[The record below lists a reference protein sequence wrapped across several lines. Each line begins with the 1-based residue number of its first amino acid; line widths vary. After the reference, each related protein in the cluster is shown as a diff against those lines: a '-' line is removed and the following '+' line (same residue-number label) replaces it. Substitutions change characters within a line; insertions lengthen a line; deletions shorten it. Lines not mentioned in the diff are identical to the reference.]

1 MQEIPSRKD
10 EKWYEHTPEQNDE
23 VKLLWDVNIQCDH
36 LIEARRPVIVV
47 VSKGERKCSIIDIAV
62 PGGSRTSE
70 KEKEEKYQDLK
81 REIKRIW
88 NMRSVIVVPVIVGA
102 LGSITK
108 KLDDW
113 LEKLDITVNGALL
126 QKTTLL
132 GTARILRKVLE
143 Y

>member
-1 MQEIPSRKD
+1 M
-10 EKWYEHTPEQNDE
+10 
-23 VKLLWDVNIQCDH
+23 
-36 LIEARRPVIVV
+36 
-47 VSKGERKCSIIDIAV
+47 V
-62 PGGSRTSE
+62 PGDSRTSDKE
-70 KEKEEKYQDLK
+70 KEKVEKYQDLK
-81 REIKRIW
+81 REVKRIW

-108 KLDDW
+108 KLDEW
-113 LEKLDITVNGALL
+113 VEKLDITVNIALL